1 MLIAGARGDLAV
13 VGGVAYLRAADGLVR
28 VDVRD
33 PAAPV
38 LLATPSEGRYESCR
52 RLAVEGGLALLADP
66 QAIAAVDVADPERPT
81 VVWQGSAIGP
91 VSAVVA
97 VPGHALVLSPDSLN
111 VVDVADPARPVREA
125 ALPLSGARTVV
136 VDGERG
142 YVATCCSPRR
152 LFVLDLSRPVEP
164 VVVGELAG
172 FGDSMAARD
181 GTVYAAG
188 SEAVRVIDARDPRH
202 PRLAYDIPIEGCRA
216 AYPYTA
222 CVIDLAVDRGHLYV
236 ATTSPDA
243 IHVLRLGSGE
253 ADGHLGGVRPVVV
266 VADGEVADALVA
278 VTNKDS
284 LNAVLCHTAREYYGV
299 EQVVARNYFS
309 SCRAMFE
316 VFNVQVIS
324 GTSWAAQRMEEMVY
338 HSEVRTVYSTGN
350 GEVEIYEFTVPAS
363 WDGHK
368 VSEVVP
374 STGCVLV
381 SLSRAGKASLA
392 SANESIRT
400 GDILHVSATFEGAE
414 AMRTRLHVAQEV
426 KK

>member
-1 MLIAGARGDLAV
+1 MKVIIVGCGRMGAELA
-13 VGGVAYLRAADGLVR
+13 YRLSKRN
-28 VDVRD
+28 VDV
-33 PAAPV
+33 
-38 LLATPSEGRYESCR
+38 
-52 RLAVEGGLALLADP
+52 
-66 QAIAAVDVADPERPT
+66 
-81 VVWQGSAIGP
+81 
-91 VSAVVA
+91 
-97 VPGHALVLSPDSLN
+97 
-111 VVDVADPARPVREA
+111 
-125 ALPLSGARTVV
+125 
-136 VDGERG
+136 
-142 YVATCCSPRR
+142 
-152 LFVLDLSRPVEP
+152 
-164 VVVGELAG
+164 
-172 FGDSMAARD
+172 
-181 GTVYAAG
+181 
-188 SEAVRVIDARDPRH
+188 
-202 PRLAYDIPIEGCRA
+202 
-216 AYPYTA
+216 
-222 CVIDLAVDRGHLYV
+222 CVIDLEE
-236 ATTSPDA
+236 ATFSNLPADFHGRHIEGDA
-243 IHVLRLGSGE
+243 LNRDTLHRAGIEH
-253 ADGHLGGVRPVVV
+253 
-266 VADGEVADALVA
+266 ADALVA

-392 SANESIRT
+392 GANESIRT